1 VKTLNA
7 LALGL
12 LLLAGCASH
21 VIQPEKKGDWLIQLE
36 EVQISPAD
44 FHTTLLGDEP
54 LDIQIRL
61 LSDGQE
67 LRPSTS
73 ATLPGIRGQRRLKK
87 AMRWLVEFNPQR
99 NYQLV
104 IEEKALVAET
114 SRYAIPPTPKIGKWP
129 FAARDGVV
137 RFGKDSYLKFVLK
150 PVKN

>member
-1 VKTLNA
+1 MKKLQVLF
-7 LALGL
+7 LGL
-12 LLLAGCASH
+12 LLLAACASH
-21 VIQPEKKGDWLIQLE
+21 VIQPEKKGDWMIQLV
-36 EVQISPAD
+36 EVQVSPAD

-54 LDIQIRL
+54 LDIEIRL
-61 LSDGQE
+61 LSDGRE

-73 ATLPGIRGQRRLKK
+73 GTLPGLRGQRRLKK
-87 AMRWLVEFNPQR
+87 PLRWLVEFNPQQ

-114 SRYAIPPTPKIGKWP
+114 SRYTIPPTPKIGKWP